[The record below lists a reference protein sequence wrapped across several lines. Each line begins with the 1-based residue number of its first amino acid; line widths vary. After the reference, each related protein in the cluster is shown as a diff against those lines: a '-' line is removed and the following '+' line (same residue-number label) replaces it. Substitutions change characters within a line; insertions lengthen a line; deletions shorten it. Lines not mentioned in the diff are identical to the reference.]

1 MLQYDLATVTGRPE
15 HHGGVFR
22 RVDFLGGDGWRSFEI
37 WHGNDPKK
45 RSYQY
50 SLFACNPDIM
60 AKMVFMGFVSPQ
72 KVGPDSN
79 QNFRGVFFWCILRFR
94 CAGLDFLEVFYLCS
108 ERPFVGGL
116 HNSWVPEI
124 VIPHLVGDFYQ
135 YFLGIGWCFT
145 KGEKK
150 LSSLDF
156 GQSNH
161 FCNFPVAVKQ
171 QNWDN

>member
-1 MLQYDLATVTGRPE
+1 MLRYDLATVTGRPE

-22 RVDFLGGDGWRSFEI
+22 RVDFLGGAGWRSFEI

-50 SLFACNPDIM
+50 SLFTCNPDIM

-79 QNFRGVFFWCILRFR
+79 QNFRGVFFWVHFAFSVRRVRFFR
-94 CAGLDFLEVFYLCS
+94 GVLSLFRTSICWG
-108 ERPFVGGL
+108 
-116 HNSWVPEI
+116 WVPEI

-161 FCNFPVAVKQ
+161 FCNFPVAVKE
-171 QNWDN
+171 NWDN

>member
-22 RVDFLGGDGWRSFEI
+22 RVDFLGGDGWRSFAKR
-37 WHGNDPKK
+37 HGNDPKK

-79 QNFRGVFFWCILRFR
+79 QNFRGVFFGAFC
-94 CAGLDFLEVFYLCS
+94 VF
-108 ERPFVGGL
+108 GAQG
-116 HNSWVPEI
+116 
-124 VIPHLVGDFYQ
+124 
-135 YFLGIGWCFT
+135 
-145 KGEKK
+145 
-150 LSSLDF
+150 
-156 GQSNH
+156 
-161 FCNFPVAVKQ
+161 
-171 QNWDN
+171 